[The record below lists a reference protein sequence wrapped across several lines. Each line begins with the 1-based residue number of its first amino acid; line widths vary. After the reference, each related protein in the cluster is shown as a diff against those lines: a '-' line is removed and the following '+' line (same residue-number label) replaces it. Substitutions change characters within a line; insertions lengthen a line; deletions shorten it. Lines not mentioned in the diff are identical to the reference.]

1 MGEPFHGICELD
13 SHADTTVEGKN
24 CAIIKYTDCSC
35 EVAPFSEKYTPI
47 KDIPIV
53 SVATGFTSENSINYI
68 LVFHEA
74 LYMPDM
80 RHSLINLN
88 QCRHFG
94 AKVQNK
100 PYHEDCPMSIES
112 PDG

>member
-1 MGEPFHGICELD
+1 M
-13 SHADTTVEGKN
+13 
-24 CAIIKYTDCSC
+24 
-35 EVAPFSEKYTPI
+35 

-53 SVATGFTSENSINYI
+53 SAATGFTSANFRNYI

-80 RHSLINLN
+80 RNTLINPN

-94 AKVQNK
+94 AKVQNN
-100 PYHEDCPMSIES
+100 PYHEECPMSIES
-112 PDG
+112 PDGEFAACLHSNGTVIFLDTWFSAQSDL